1 MSPSFGIRQKIL
13 FGMAGAVLAALL
25 PTFLVVNGWLSNSVD
40 RRIAEDFRRAE
51 ATFSQVLQMRASLL
65 TWEGLAFAKSPKL
78 FAAVE
83 TGDPATVQDVLL
95 SEIPDVAMR
104 DLYVVTGSAG
114 KVLAGEG
121 AGGGGDPPATLAPL
135 VDRAIAGHT
144 VSGVVSV
151 GGTLFEAAASPI
163 LVADRVVGVLVVGN
177 RIGAPFVES
186 LRVILGSEIAVRAGG
201 DIGVASLTTERL
213 GDLEAQ
219 LGSGSGAAK
228 GDPHGTARVTLA
240 GERYLYSSIPLV
252 SAVGDTMGDFLLLQ
266 SLDHAMGS
274 ADELRRRLLLIAA
287 LAGFLAL
294 LLPVAISRGLA
305 RNIGD
310 LIRGVREVKRGNY
323 EHAIASRTSDEV
335 GFLAGVFDEMR
346 LSLKGRMEEA
356 RRLTEDLRAKNV
368 ALQEALAKLEA
379 TQGEL
384 IKSEKLAHTAGLAA
398 QLSHELNNPIY
409 NIQTCVEILERRTPR
424 TDRSREFIDLI
435 HDEVRRMTKLT
446 KQMLGFAKPARD
458 EMSPTDVNAVFS
470 DLLKISTRWLEERNV
485 TIILRLAERLP
496 RVLAS
501 ADQLRQVF
509 LNLIVNATDAM
520 PHGGRLVIE
529 TGARNGAVFAA
540 IEDNGCGIP
549 PENLDKIFDAFFT
562 TKNEMSGVGLGLSIT
577 YGIVERH
584 KGRIDVVSTVGGGSR
599 FTVTIPAL
607 AAEGQA
613 GAKIA
618 ARSDAR
624 GGA

>member
-1 MSPSFGIRQKIL
+1 MSSRFGIRQKIL

-40 RRIAEDFRRAE
+40 RRVAEDFRRAE
-51 ATFSQVLQMRASLL
+51 ATFTQVLQMRASLL

-104 DLYVVTGSAG
+104 DLYMVTGSAG
-114 KVLAGEG
+114 NVLAGEG
-121 AGGGGDPPATLAPL
+121 SVGGGDAPADLAPL
-135 VDRAIAGHT
+135 VDRAIAGQT

-151 GGTLFEAAASPI
+151 SGTLYEAAASPI

-177 RIGAPFVES
+177 RIGASFVES
-186 LRVILGSEIAVRAGG
+186 LRVVLGSEVAMRAGG
-201 DIGVASLTTERL
+201 EIGVASLTTERL

-219 LGSGSGAAK
+219 LGSGSGAK
-228 GDPHGTARVTLA
+228 SDRHGAARVTLA

-323 EHAIASRTSDEV
+323 EHAIASRSGDEV
-335 GFLAGVFDEMR
+335 GFLADVFDEMR
-346 LSLKGRMEEA
+346 LSLKGRMQEA
-356 RRLTEDLRAKNV
+356 RQLTEDLRSKNV

-458 EMSPTDVNAVFS
+458 EMSPTDMNAVLS
-470 DLLKISTRWLEERNV
+470 DLLRISTRWLEERNV
-485 TIILRLAERLP
+485 TVILRLAHGLP

-520 PHGGRLVIE
+520 PHGGRLIIE
-529 TGARNGAVFAA
+529 TGARSGSVFAV

-549 PENLDKIFDAFFT
+549 AENLNKIFDAFFT

-584 KGRIDVVSTVGGGSR
+584 KGRIDVVSTVGTGSR
-599 FTVTIPAL
+599 FTVTIPAY
-607 AAEGQA
+607 AADGQT
-613 GAKIA
+613 GAQLA
-618 ARSDAR
+618 ARSEPR
-624 GGA
+624 GSE